1 MIKSAV
7 NRMNASVVQRAG
19 VSGTCREGEQP
30 LKTIISHQPLIRI
43 GMKRIKSQ
51 SKFQESFYFK
61 KGIHCFP
68 RQCSHV
74 TSPANCCFLVKFLQ
88 VLQDRLLHHIEIKGT
103 GPKEANLL
111 GLFYYWGEGGDAKGP
126 IGFFYKS
133 CFCRSFQ
140 YDFGT
145 PKHA

>member
-1 MIKSAV
+1 MLNVVELMIKSAV

-74 TSPANCCFLVKFLQ
+74 TSPVDLLLSETTLKTDSRCC
-88 VLQDRLLHHIEIKGT
+88 RI
-103 GPKEANLL
+103 
-111 GLFYYWGEGGDAKGP
+111 
-126 IGFFYKS
+126 
-133 CFCRSFQ
+133 
-140 YDFGT
+140 DF
-145 PKHA
+145 